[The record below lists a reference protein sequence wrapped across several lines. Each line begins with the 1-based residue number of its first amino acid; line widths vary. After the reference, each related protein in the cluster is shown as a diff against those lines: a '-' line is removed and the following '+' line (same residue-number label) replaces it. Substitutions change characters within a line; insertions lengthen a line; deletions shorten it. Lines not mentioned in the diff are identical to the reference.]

1 MMRGGEYVH
10 HLQET
15 ESSKYNAHSHSSF
28 SQHGDESSLM
38 AHTLTMVSSYSS
50 PMARTWAFVGLISRK
65 WALA

>member
-38 AHTLTMVSSYSS
+38 AHTHHGV
-50 PMARTWAFVGLISRK
+50 VILISDGAHMGIR
-65 WALA
+65 WVDF